1 MDKNNIIMI
10 TGLHGCGKSTQIR
23 LIKMYLENIGKKVY
37 VSKADNGI
45 NLKKLIGKYDGSDD
59 FFITLLFIAL
69 NYRRRIQSILP
80 S

>member
-45 NLKKLIGKYDGSDD
+45 NLKN
-59 FFITLLFIAL
+59 LLVNMMVLMTFY
-69 NYRRRIQSILP
+69 NSTFYRLEL
-80 S
+80 